1 MRKVSSYATALL
13 FSLCGGSLVL
23 SPLALAKGDCPIDN
37 RKSQAVG
44 ERSGKKVQRSY
55 EAYTNGSLDEA
66 IGILLEVNPSDTF
79 DKAYV
84 ARMLGNFYAEKGD
97 MSASRKY
104 LKQAVDADVLS
115 GTDHAGTL
123 RLYADILLQEKQFK
137 EAIPYYYKWID
148 FTCKTND
155 ATVYKR
161 IGVAYTELEQWDK
174 VLEVA
179 NKGIELADK
188 PDQTLYQM
196 KLTAYYNK
204 KQYKNAVSVL
214 ETMIPIWQTEKRLWV
229 QLAQF
234 YVVTESYD
242 KALATYDLAYKNG
255 FLETEANITRLA
267 QLLNQKESPYRA
279 AQIYQK
285 NLDNGMIPKNEKS
298 YKLLATFYQNA
309 KESSDAAKYYGLAA
323 EAGNDGELYL
333 RQGRLLSLEQEYKP
347 AIAAFKKALDTG
359 IKNPG
364 EAQFE
369 LALAYLNLKQYKPA
383 YQNALL
389 AAKDK
394 KTERSAKSY
403 ISYIKEKARINNI
416 TL

>member
-1 MRKVSSYATALL
+1 MRKVTQCATALL
-13 FSLCGGSLVL
+13 LTLCGGSLVL
-23 SPLALAKGDCPIDN
+23 SPVAMAKGDCQIDT

-55 EAYTNGSLDEA
+55 EAYTNGNLDEA
-66 IGILLEVNPSDTF
+66 IGLLLEANPSDSF

-84 ARMLGNFYAEKGD
+84 GRMLGNFYAEKGD
-97 MSASRKY
+97 MSAARKY
-104 LKQAVDADVLS
+104 LKQAVDANILS
-115 GTDHAGTL
+115 GTDHAATL
-123 RLYADILLQEKQFK
+123 RLYADILLQEKQYK
-137 EAIPYYYKWID
+137 EAIPYYNKWME

-155 ATVYKR
+155 ANIYKR
-161 IGVAYTELEQWDK
+161 IGVAHTELEQWDK
-174 VLEVA
+174 VLAVA
-179 NKGIELADK
+179 DKGIEFADK

-214 ETMIPIWQTEKRLWV
+214 EVMIPIWQTDKRLWV

-234 YVVTESYD
+234 YVVTENYD

-255 FLETEANITRLA
+255 FLDTDANITRLA

-285 NLDNGMIPKNEKS
+285 ALDSGVIAKDAKS
-298 YKLLATFYQNA
+298 YKLLATFFQNA
-309 KESSDAAKYYGLAA
+309 KETSKAAQYYGLAA
-323 EAGNDGELYL
+323 DAGGDGDLYL
-333 RQGRLLSLEQEYKP
+333 RQGRLLALSQEYEKAIP
-347 AIAAFKKALDTG
+347 ALKKALDAG

-369 LALAYLNLKQYKPA
+369 MALAYLNLKQYKAA
-383 YQNALL
+383 YNNAVL
-389 AAKDK
+389 AANDK

-403 ISYIKEKARINNI
+403 MAYIKEKARIYNV